1 MLFKEISVEEF
12 AEIRAKE
19 AYDIGRSEGEQ
30 SGIERG
36 ATQEKRE
43 IAGKMLKEGMKPDL
57 ITKLTGLSFAEVEA
71 L

>member
-1 MLFKEISVEEF
+1 MLFEEISVEEF
-12 AEIRAKE
+12 AEIRARE

-30 SGIERG
+30 SG
-36 ATQEKRE
+36 APQEKRE